1 MKHRIFYLPFFAKKT
16 LQLAVCVSFLLT
28 VLCSFTGFAT
38 LTNECEQISEKVL
51 RLHIL
56 ANSDSQED
64 QTLKLQVRD
73 RILEESAA
81 LFTETQRKEEAIAQV
96 ADRLPELKAIAQQ
109 EIWEQGFDYGVEVS
123 LEKVHFNTREYDAI
137 TLPAGT
143 YDALQIKIGEAKGKN
158 WWCVLFPSL
167 CVPSASSVNMD
178 DVLNPEEMDLVEHG
192 KGYEVKFKVVEW
204 YEEIRS
210 WFG

>member
-1 MKHRIFYLPFFAKKT
+1 M
-16 LQLAVCVSFLLT
+16 
-28 VLCSFTGFAT
+28 
-38 LTNECEQISEKVL
+38 
-51 RLHIL
+51 
-56 ANSDSQED
+56 
-64 QTLKLQVRD
+64 
-73 RILEESAA
+73 
-81 LFTETQRKEEAIAQV
+81 FTETQRKEEAIAQI